1 MSTCS
6 CDQGLLWAFGSGKGE
21 ALEESTLTDKCREKV
36 AQWCPAWLLGVG
48 QGVAPAN
55 VEGGGEMRWG
65 FQFLGT
71 IKGIAP

>member
-1 MSTCS
+1 M
-6 CDQGLLWAFGSGKGE
+6 
-21 ALEESTLTDKCREKV
+21 
-36 AQWCPAWLLGVG
+36 LGVG

-55 VEGGGEMRWG
+55 VEGRGEMRWG